1 MNFNKFLV
9 FIVILICSFSLFC
22 QKDSVIL
29 DNGNYLT
36 GEIKSMNKGILLIE
50 TAYSDADFKIEWN
63 KIAFLYSQQN
73 FYFTLVNG
81 ERIIGKLKAHIS
93 KQELTVI
100 TEKGDLILPLTE
112 ITEVKTFDN
121 KFIDRVNASIDLG
134 YSFTKANN
142 LSQLSLRSN
151 LGYTA
156 RKWRSYFSVNTVQ
169 SSQDDV
175 EDTKRI
181 DGNTGVDYFLPKN
194 WFTTVRYTFL
204 QNDEQQ
210 LNLRSVV
217 SAGLGKYFVKTN
229 KLYWGVVAGL
239 AYNIEDYM
247 PADQPDKYSTEG
259 SFATELNIF
268 NVQDFSLLTSVTA
281 YPSIT
286 EKGRLRTDFSCDV
299 KYDLPFDFYIGVG
312 YRLNYDNQP
321 IEGASTTDYVFQT
334 AIGWSW

>member
-1 MNFNKFLV
+1 
-9 FIVILICSFSLFC
+9 
-22 QKDSVIL
+22 

-229 KLYWGVVAGL
+229 KLYWG
-239 AYNIEDYM
+239 
-247 PADQPDKYSTEG
+247 
-259 SFATELNIF
+259 
-268 NVQDFSLLTSVTA
+268 
-281 YPSIT
+281 
-286 EKGRLRTDFSCDV
+286 
-299 KYDLPFDFYIGVG
+299 
-312 YRLNYDNQP
+312 
-321 IEGASTTDYVFQT
+321 
-334 AIGWSW
+334 